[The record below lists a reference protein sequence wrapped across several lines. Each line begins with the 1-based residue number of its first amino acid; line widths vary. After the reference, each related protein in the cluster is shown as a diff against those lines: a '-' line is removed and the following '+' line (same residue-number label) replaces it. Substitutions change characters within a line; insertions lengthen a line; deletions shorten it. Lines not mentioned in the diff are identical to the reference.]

1 MNQFNPFIAVS
12 FKLSDLNQMDL
23 SLLFAGFWSK
33 PTFTPPPIEWTLF
46 EKNLEGFFRAVVLDR
61 RRRDFFP
68 KIHCFWK
75 ILNEIGNKKRI
86 SIIKNRENDFENF
99 EKKWRFRAEK
109 NQFYAKKF
117 QITLFT
123 TRDEGFLFPN
133 PLSMRARYLLTWPLV
148 FCQKAQN

>member
-12 FKLSDLNQMDL
+12 FKLNDLNQMDL

-109 NQFYAKKF
+109 NQFYAKKVSNYSF
-117 QITLFT
+117 HHKGWGISISK
-123 TRDEGFLFPN
+123 P
-133 PLSMRARYLLTWPLV
+133 A
-148 FCQKAQN
+148 

>member
-46 EKNLEGFFRAVVLDR
+46 EKNLEGFFRALVLDR

-86 SIIKNRENDFENF
+86 SIIKKSRKWFRKFWKKSDVFEERKINF
-99 EKKWRFRAEK
+99 SQKRVTNYSCRHTGWRISFFKPA
-109 NQFYAKKF
+109 
-117 QITLFT
+117 
-123 TRDEGFLFPN
+123 
-133 PLSMRARYLLTWPLV
+133 
-148 FCQKAQN
+148 